1 MYKRTL
7 FDRLGPDA
15 SNIIR
20 AVSCGLMVFALT
32 IPMYATAAQ
41 KRQPPLGGWTFIWV
55 IGYSL
60 LTAMFAS
67 GFGLGVAHIAA
78 KAWKHFAVDG
88 TSTPYKEQYSY
99 QQALVMRGDVD
110 GALESYEAVIA
121 ERADAVDPRIR
132 AAELYSRER
141 KNHSRAADLFRQVQ
155 RISIVTTGEDVY
167 ATNRL
172 VDLLT
177 GPLDDP
183 GRALVELRRL
193 VERYPSSPAAAH
205 ARSAIAALKQTLQRR
220 SGLLIDSGTPSDT
233 RRGDTPAVSAE
244 TDIPS

>member
-15 SNIIR
+15 ANIIR
-20 AVSCGLMVFALT
+20 AVSYGLMVFALT
-32 IPMYATAAQ
+32 VPMYATAAQ
-41 KRQPPLGGWTFIWV
+41 KHQPPLGGWTFIWV

-60 LTAMFAS
+60 VTATFAS

-78 KAWKHFAVDG
+78 NAWKRVAVDG
-88 TSTPYKEQYSY
+88 SSTPYKEQYSY
-99 QQALVMRGDVD
+99 EQALVMRGDVD

-121 ERADAVDPRIR
+121 ERPDAVDPRIR
-132 AAELYSRER
+132 GAELYSRER
-141 KNHSRAADLFRQVQ
+141 KNHVRAAELFRQVQ
-155 RISIVTTGEDVY
+155 RIPTVTAGEDVY

-177 GPLDDP
+177 GPLADP

-193 VERYPSSPAAAH
+193 VDQYPSSPAAAH
-205 ARSAIAALKQTLQRR
+205 ARDVIAALKPRVHGESTASL
-220 SGLLIDSGTPSDT
+220 
-233 RRGDTPAVSAE
+233 E
-244 TDIPS
+244 